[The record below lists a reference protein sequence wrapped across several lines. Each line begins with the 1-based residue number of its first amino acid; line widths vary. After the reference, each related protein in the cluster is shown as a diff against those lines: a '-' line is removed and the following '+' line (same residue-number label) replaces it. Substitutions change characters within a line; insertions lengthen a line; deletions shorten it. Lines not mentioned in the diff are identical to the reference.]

1 MDAHPIILSTCPVF
15 MYTHVWCNFPYK
27 KYPFLKRDNMFLVR
41 SFFKNNFELIVL
53 DLGLCG
59 YIF

>member
-1 MDAHPIILSTCPVF
+1 MLILLFSLPALCLC
-15 MYTHVWCNFPYK
+15 THMHGAIFHTK
-27 KYPFLKRDNMFLVR
+27 KDPFLKRDNMFLVR
-41 SFFKNNFELIVL
+41 SFFKDNFELIVL